1 LTFNIIGVVQQLQAN
16 VGGGVLVVSQTVVS
30 L

>member
-1 LTFNIIGVVQQLQAN
+1 MIGVVQQLQAN